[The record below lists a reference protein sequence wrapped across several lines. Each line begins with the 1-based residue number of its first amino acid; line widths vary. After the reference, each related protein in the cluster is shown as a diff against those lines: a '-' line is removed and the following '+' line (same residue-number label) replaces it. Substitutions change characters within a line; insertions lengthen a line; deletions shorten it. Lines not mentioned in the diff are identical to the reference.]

1 MIWKIKMEIMLFV
14 EEMLID
20 AYRHYV
26 NKMKEINE
34 QCKVCM
40 EERDH
45 DKFYRLHIKFNKM
58 NNNADKCRNNLD
70 KLNNHIQ
77 KELGKAKEINR

>member
-1 MIWKIKMEIMLFV
+1 MIWKIKMEIMLLV

-26 NKMKEINE
+26 NKMKEINK

-40 EERDH
+40 EMNEH
-45 DKFYRLHIKFNKM
+45 DKFNRLHVKFNKA
-58 NNNADKCRNNLD
+58 NDKADKWRNKLD
-70 KLNNHIQ
+70 KLRDYVQ
-77 KELGKAKEINR
+77 KELGEEKETKQ

>member
-1 MIWKIKMEIMLFV
+1 MIRKIKMEIMLLV

-26 NKMKEINE
+26 NKMKETNE

-40 EERDH
+40 EEHEH
-45 DKFYRLHIKFNKM
+45 DKFDRLHVKFYKM
-58 NNNADKCRNNLD
+58 NDKADKCRNKLD
-70 KLNNHIQ
+70 KLGDYVQ
-77 KELGKAKEINR
+77 KELDEEKETKQ